1 MSDQEAGQQRLT
13 RRAAMTAAALGVAAA
28 TLPQARASV
37 DRGKGDGNAFD
48 AIIVG
53 AGFAGLTAARE
64 LKQHGYR
71 VLVLEA
77 RDRIGGRTYTGEV
90 AGKPHD
96 LGGTWVH
103 WLQPHVWAEITR
115 YGVEL
120 EVSPNGD
127 ADDLVYLD
135 LQGARHQAKIS
146 EMGEALYGPM
156 VAMLAEAR
164 EIFPRPAEPFVDTK
178 WIAADTLS
186 VADKIA
192 ATQQTPE
199 SRILVETFLTS
210 LGGCAPAN
218 MAWIDAAR
226 LFALSAYDFRLFADV
241 CARFKIKGGTHALY
255 SALAADCDATIQLN
269 SPVASIEA
277 SGQGVRV
284 TTVKGET
291 YTADAA
297 ISTLPLN
304 VLNDV
309 RFSPPLPKEKSK
321 VSAERH
327 AGRANKI
334 HILLE
339 GERPIFAA
347 WAPGSGPSL
356 LNQLMWDSA
365 ENGYTHLIAFGTADH
380 PLQIEDKAAVQAAVR
395 QFLPDAVVADVKA
408 HDWNADP
415 YSKGTWCI
423 SRPGQISH
431 ALQALQAPHGR
442 IFFASGDWASGWRSC
457 IDGAIEQGIATS
469 RALHQLLAPKR

>member
-1 MSDQEAGQQRLT
+1 MSDQESEKKRLT
-13 RRAAMTAAALGVAAA
+13 RRAVVVTAALGASAA
-28 TLPQARASV
+28 TLPQAQAAV
-37 DRGKGDGNAFD
+37 GHGKSGGSSFD

-64 LKQHGYR
+64 LKQYGYR

-103 WLQPHVWAEITR
+103 WCQPHVWAEKTR
-115 YGVEL
+115 YGVDL
-120 EVSPNGD
+120 EVSPGGD
-127 ADDLVYLD
+127 ANDVVYLD

-146 EMGEALYGPM
+146 EMGESAYGP
-156 VAMLAEAR
+156 VIAMLADAR
-164 EIFPRPAEPFVDTK
+164 EIFPRPAEPFVDTR
-178 WIAADTLS
+178 WIAEDRLS

-192 ATQQTPE
+192 STTQTPE
-199 SRILVETFLTS
+199 SRILAETSCTA

-218 MAWIDAAR
+218 MAWIDVVR
-226 LFALSAYDFRLFADV
+226 LFSLSDYDFRLLTDV
-241 CARFKIKGGTHALY
+241 ASRFKIKGGMRELY
-255 SALAADCDATIQLN
+255 SALAADCGATIQLN
-269 SPVASIEA
+269 CPVASIETG
-277 SGQGVRV
+277 SQGVRV
-284 TTVKGET
+284 TTVNGKT
-291 YTADAA
+291 YTARAA

-304 VLNDV
+304 TLNDV
-309 RFSPPLPKEKSK
+309 KFSPPLPKEKARA
-321 VSAERH
+321 SAERH

-339 GERPIFAA
+339 GERPIFTA
-347 WAPGSGPSL
+347 WAPGSGPSP
-356 LNQLMWDSA
+356 LNQLLWEGA
-365 ENGYTHLIAFGTADH
+365 ENGFTHLIAFGTADH
-380 PLQIEDKAAVQAAVR
+380 PLKIDDKAAVQAAIR
-395 QFLPDAVVADVKA
+395 QFLPDAIVADITA

-431 ALQALQAPHGR
+431 ALQVLQAPHGR

-457 IDGAIEQGIATS
+457 IDGAIEQGIVNS
-469 RALHQLLAPKR
+469 RALHRLIALKV

>member
-1 MSDQEAGQQRLT
+1 MSDQETEKLHPT
-13 RRAAMTAAALGVAAA
+13 RRAAITAAALGVVAA
-28 TLPQARASV
+28 TIPQARAST
-37 DRGKGDGNAFD
+37 RQEKSSGSTFD
-48 AIIVG
+48 AIVVG

-71 VLVLEA
+71 VLILEA
-77 RDRIGGRTYTGEV
+77 RDRIGGRTYTGEIG
-90 AGKPHD
+90 GKPHD

-103 WLQPHVWAEITR
+103 WLQSHVWAEITR

-120 EVSPNGD
+120 EVSPNND
-127 ADDLVYLD
+127 ADDVVYLD
-135 LQGARHQAKIS
+135 FQGARHQGKIS
-146 EMGEALYGPM
+146 QIGESAYGPM
-156 VAMLAEAR
+156 AAMFADAR
-164 EIFPRPAEPFVDTK
+164 EIFPRPAEPFVDTR
-178 WIAADTLS
+178 WIASDTLS
-186 VADKIA
+186 AADKIA
-192 ATQQTPE
+192 ATKQTPE
-199 SRILVETFLTS
+199 SRILVETFLTA
-210 LGGCAPAN
+210 LGGCTPAN
-218 MAWIDAAR
+218 MAWIDVVR
-226 LFALSAYDFRLFADV
+226 LFALSAYDFRLFQDV
-241 CARFKIKGGTHALY
+241 CARFKIKGGMHTLY
-255 SALAADCDATIQLN
+255 SALAADCGENIQL
-269 SPVASIEA
+269 SCPVASIETN
-277 SGQGVRV
+277 SQGVRV
-284 TTVKGET
+284 TTAKGQT
-291 YTADAA
+291 YTASAA

-304 VLNDV
+304 TLNDV
-309 RFSPPLPKEKSK
+309 RFSPPLPKEKAK

-339 GERPIFAA
+339 GERPIFTA

-356 LNQLMWDSA
+356 LNQLMWEGA
-365 ENGYTHLIAFGTADH
+365 ENGFTHLIAFGTADH
-380 PLQIEDKAAVQAAVR
+380 PFKIEDKAAVQAAIR
-395 QFLPDAVVADVKA
+395 QFLPDAVVADVRA